1 MYGKKESLQ
10 KFSCLQKSNQV
21 SVPVYC
27 ECRQLES
34 EKMVQCDQ
42 CQHWFDNDYVT
53 VHSII

>member
-1 MYGKKESLQ
+1 MFSEKVFTE
-10 KFSCLQKSNQV
+10 FSCLQKSDQV

-34 EKMVQCDQ
+34 KKMVQCDQ
-42 CQHWFDNDYVT
+42 CQDWFDNDYVN